1 MGIRVV
7 RERSLRVSDLWR
19 APLERVAALTARFS
33 GGLNQERWTNLLIV
47 SALVVANLAVLAFI
61 LRGQENLAIAFA
73 VLMLL
78 APLAFLIPEVSIVT
92 FILAGTGLF
101 VNAFYYAIEVGT
113 GERVLNLLFLSILS
127 VRAVYEYMRM
137 PTEKRVRVFS
147 WFIVL
152 LVVFWVY
159 YMLHVGYI
167 YLFRYHE
174 IPPDERF
181 VALGLYRPGFFRYFD
196 RHMLWIG
203 VLPLIILLSDIRRA
217 KRVLLILGVVAF
229 IGVVVLLWEYFAPL
243 PTFVKVLFQL
253 RGAGETMEG
262 YRIRDPASLYLIVAG
277 FVFALYSLGFYK
289 GWRAAVAVAYLLGA
303 MYVILVT
310 KNRALWGALLVVV
323 PIVLLWKPPVVL
335 MQQLRI
341 AFVSCLFGIALLFHP
356 VVSQTVSQITSEA
369 LQRWERNY
377 AFGGDPRL
385 DPSYQFR
392 VREREAWEFRMQTLT
407 PFQQLFGA
415 GLEEPYGKYV
425 SLAEAGFRGPGFQ
438 QVYFQRIEMHFA
450 WLARL
455 LHIGLVGTGLM
466 ILLLTGFF
474 FRAAQA
480 FLTFKDPLWRA
491 VVAGVTGGMAAAIGY
506 DMVHSDFLN
515 SQQVAPVIF
524 MWSFIEAMFHWKRTG
539 QLESAQPN
547 NT

>member
-1 MGIRVV
+1 MGIRMV

-61 LRGQENLAIAFA
+61 LRGQENRAIAFV

-101 VNAFYYAIEVGT
+101 VNAFYYAVEVGT

-127 VRAVYEYMRM
+127 VRAVYEYMRT

-147 WFIVL
+147 WFIIL
-152 LVVFWVY
+152 LVVFWIF
-159 YMLHVGYI
+159 YMFHVGYI

-181 VALGLYRPGFFRYFD
+181 AALGLYRPGFFRYFD

-217 KRVLLILGVVAF
+217 KRVVALLSGVAF
-229 IGVVVLLWEYFAPL
+229 IGVIVLVWEYFAPL
-243 PTFVKVLFQL
+243 PPIAKVLFQL

-262 YRIRDPASLYLIVAG
+262 YRIRDPASLYLIVTG
-277 FVFALYSLGFYK
+277 FVFVVYSLGFSR
-289 GWRAAVAVAYLLGA
+289 GWRAAIATLYLVGA
-303 MYVILVT
+303 AFVILVT
-310 KNRALWGALLVVV
+310 KNRALWGALMAVI
-323 PIVLLWKPPVVL
+323 PFALLWKPPAVL

-341 AFVSCLFGIALLFHP
+341 VFVSGLFGLALLLHP
-356 VVSQTVSQITSEA
+356 FVNDAVSQLMREVI
-369 LQRWERNY
+369 QRWERNY

-392 VREREAWEFRMQTLT
+392 VREREAWEFRMQRLT
-407 PFQQLFGA
+407 PFQRLFGA

-425 SLAEAGFRGPGFQ
+425 SLAEAGYRAPGFDK
-438 QVYFQRIEMHFA
+438 VYFQRIEMHFA
-450 WLARL
+450 WLARV

-466 ILLLTGFF
+466 VLLLVSFF
-474 FRAAQA
+474 IRAAQA
-480 FLTFKDPLWRA
+480 FFASKDPFWRA
-491 VVAGVTGGMAAAIGY
+491 VIAGIMGGMSAAIGY
-506 DMVHSDFLN
+506 DMMHSDFLN
-515 SQQVAPVIF
+515 SQQVAPIVF
-524 MWSFIEAMFHWKRTG
+524 MWSFVEALFHWKRTG
-539 QLESAQPN
+539 QLEAAQSN